1 MTRRVLSIV
10 LAAYLA
16 LVLQAA
22 ALSQWGVGACA
33 PALVLVVVTGIG
45 LNDGWPAA
53 GITAL
58 VCGLLLDRFLGNGTF
73 SYTVPLLAAGLASGS
88 RRFALGNEALPPLVL
103 PAAGYVLARRYELA
117 ALYLTRGSVYTG
129 GTFWLRLGGGLLLTV
144 AVAWPVFI
152 LLQRT
157 LGRSVR
163 MLAQRREGEGLTSA
177 YFFLRKDHR
186 G

>member
-103 PAAGYVLARRYELA
+103 PAAGYVLAFDYPSPALERQFYLLHHRTSPLSPAAAMLLEELPRFFQA
-117 ALYLTRGSVYTG
+117 AP
-129 GTFWLRLGGGLLLTV
+129 
-144 AVAWPVFI
+144 A
-152 LLQRT
+152 
-157 LGRSVR
+157 
-163 MLAQRREGEGLTSA
+163 
-177 YFFLRKDHR
+177 
-186 G
+186 